1 MFDIEDE
8 EFWALTQPMVVNV
21 ADTRKDRMRNRPE
34 MCFFQVIA
42 GVFISLIRESLRCFR
57 ESGCMSFSGWR
68 SLLCLSSSGSLADL
82 PGYPYPAYYGPLS
95 ILRPRTAVPRHLLS
109 RAAGLWTQTNAT
121 PGRGLFR
128 TSAPQGTLLI
138 NSLFSIFITPNHTTA
153 CMRQRYK
160 KCYHTHEKCFFVV
173 ET

>member
-1 MFDIEDE
+1 MKSSVNCVASLSLRTLLLIVKFLILSVYHVGNFIHVLCSMFVTMSEDT

-21 ADTRKDRMRNRPE
+21 ADTKKDRMRNRPE

-68 SLLCLSSSGSLADL
+68 SLLCLSSGGSLADL

-95 ILRPRTAVPRHLLS
+95 IPRPRTVAPRHLLS
-109 RAAGLWTQTNAT
+109 RAAGL
-121 PGRGLFR
+121 
-128 TSAPQGTLLI
+128 
-138 NSLFSIFITPNHTTA
+138 
-153 CMRQRYK
+153 
-160 KCYHTHEKCFFVV
+160 
-173 ET
+173 